1 MKILLKILMIPIT
14 LIVSLFIWLCAGL
27 ISCSTFAFKIASGLL
42 SILAVA
48 VMITYSVMNGAIL
61 LFIAFLISPLGLPL
75 LAVKMLGGL
84 NSINIALK
92 NLV

>member
-1 MKILLKILMIPIT
+1 MVT
-14 LIVSLFIWLCAGL
+14 FFI
-27 ISCSTFAFKIASGLL
+27 IFVRLL

-84 NSINIALK
+84 QRINSALK
-92 NLV
+92 I

>member
-1 MKILLKILMIPIT
+1 MKILLKILLMPIT
-14 LIVSLFIWLCAGL
+14 LIVILFIWLCAGL
-27 ISCSTFAFKIASGLL
+27 ISCSTFVFKIASGLL

-61 LFIAFLISPLGLPL
+61 LFIAFLISPIGLPL

-84 NSINIALK
+84 NTLNTTLK
-92 NLV
+92 SL

>member
-1 MKILLKILMIPIT
+1 MKILLKILLMPVT

-27 ISCSTFAFKIASGLL
+27 ISCSAFVFKIASGLL
-42 SILAVA
+42 SLIAVA

-61 LFIAFLISPLGLPL
+61 LFIAFLISPLGLPP

-84 NSINIALK
+84 QRINSALK
-92 NLV
+92 I

>member
-1 MKILLKILMIPIT
+1 MKILLKILLMPVT

-27 ISCSTFAFKIASGLL
+27 ISCSAFVFKIASGLL

-61 LFIAFLISPLGLPL
+61 LFIAFLISPIGLPL

-84 NSINIALK
+84 NTLNTALK
-92 NLV
+92 SL